1 MHRTNQL
8 STSEKKT
15 SIEFNVYLLLN
26 IELKMRLQ
34 EKFTNT
40 LIKKYTTKIIKKM
53 I

>member
-1 MHRTNQL
+1 M
-8 STSEKKT
+8 
-15 SIEFNVYLLLN
+15 FYL
-26 IELKMRLQ
+26 ELKMRLR